1 MDSSRQFPGKQFPEK
16 SGEPVW
22 SPEEAQRLQTREFVA
37 FRIKITEKQAL
48 LVSGGKQGACKT
60 VGDDGFTVREQYL
73 ALEVVA
79 TVGPIGGVTTEKCTS
94 RKFGRLRLE
103 FQR

>member
-1 MDSSRQFPGKQFPEK
+1 MDSSRQFPGKHLPEK

-37 FRIKITEKQAL
+37 FRIKITKKQAL
-48 LVSGGKQGACKT
+48 LASGGKQGASKT

-79 TVGPIGGVTTEKCTS
+79 TVGPIGRVNNENRRRPKSGLP
-94 RKFGRLRLE
+94 RFE
-103 FQR
+103 FPR